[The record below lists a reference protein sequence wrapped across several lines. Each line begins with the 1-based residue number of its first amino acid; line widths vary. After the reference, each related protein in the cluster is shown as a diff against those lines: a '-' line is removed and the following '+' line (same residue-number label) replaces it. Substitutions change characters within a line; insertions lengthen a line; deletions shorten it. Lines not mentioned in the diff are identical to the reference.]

1 MPSRD
6 EILNA
11 KILVVD
17 DCADNI
23 DLMQEILRDAGYL
36 DVTSTMLPEQVCP
49 LHRQHCYDL
58 ILLDL
63 QMPGMNG
70 FQVMKGLKEI
80 EQGGYL
86 PVLALTAQP
95 SFKIAALE
103 AGARDFISKPFDL
116 LEVHKRIHNML
127 EVRLLYKELAQYS
140 KQQQELAL
148 HDPLTGLPNRRLLE
162 DRIATVLQHAMRQ
175 HSKAAVMYL
184 DLDGFK
190 GINDTYGHAYGDEI
204 LKLVARRLTG
214 CSRKEDTVAR
224 VGGDEFVIVLGDVST
239 LRDAQE
245 PASKLI
251 EAVSEP
257 YLINGVTLKLST
269 SIGIS
274 LFPDDATTVE
284 SLIAVADS
292 ALYQAKRSGKN
303 RCCAAAL
310 AAPLPDAPLQH
321 SMLSFPA

>member
-17 DCADNI
+17 DSADNVE
-23 DLMQEILRDAGYL
+23 LMLEILREAGYT
-36 DVTSTMLPEQVCP
+36 DVSSTMLPEQVCP
-49 LHRQHCYDL
+49 MHRQQCYDL

-63 QMPGMNG
+63 QMPGLNG

-140 KQQQELAL
+140 RQQQELAL
-148 HDPLTGLPNRRLLE
+148 HDPLTSLPNRRLLE
-162 DRIATVLQHAMRQ
+162 DRIATVLQHATRQ
-175 HSKAAVMYL
+175 QNKAAVMYL

-190 GINDTYGHAYGDEI
+190 IINDTHGHAYGDEI
-204 LKLVARRLTG
+204 LKQVAQRLVG

-224 VGGDEFVIVLGDVST
+224 VGGDEFVIVMGNIATVADT
-239 LRDAQE
+239 QE
-245 PASKLI
+245 PANKLI
-251 EAVSEP
+251 EAVSQP
-257 YLINGVTLKLST
+257 YQVNGLTLKLST
-269 SIGIS
+269 SIGVGI
-274 LFPDDATTVE
+274 FPDDATDVAP
-284 SLIAVADS
+284 LIAAADG
-292 ALYQAKRSGKN
+292 ALYEAKRSGKN
-303 RCCAAAL
+303 RCCTAQSMRNQPSQPHTMSATL
-310 AAPLPDAPLQH
+310 A
-321 SMLSFPA
+321 

>member
-6 EILNA
+6 DILHA

-17 DCADNI
+17 DCADNVE
-23 DLMQEILRDAGYL
+23 LMLEILRDAGYT
-36 DVTSTMLPEQVCP
+36 DVTSTMLPDQVCP

-63 QMPGMNG
+63 QMPELNG

-162 DRIATVLQHAMRQ
+162 DRIANTLQHAMRKQ
-175 HSKAAVMYL
+175 NKAAVMYL

-190 GINDTYGHAYGDEI
+190 TINDTHGHAYGDEI
-204 LKLVARRLTG
+204 LKQVAQRLVGASRR
-214 CSRKEDTVAR
+214 EDTVAR
-224 VGGDEFVIVLGDVST
+224 VGGDEFVIVMGDLACLG
-239 LRDAQE
+239 DAQE
-245 PASKLI
+245 PAAKLI
-251 EAVSEP
+251 EVVAAP
-257 YLINGVTLKLST
+257 YLVNGLQLNLST
-269 SIGIS
+269 SIGIGI
-274 LFPDDATTVE
+274 FPDDADAVDA
-284 SLIAVADS
+284 LIAVADS
-292 ALYQAKRSGKN
+292 ALYCAKRSGKN
-303 RCCAAAL
+303 RCCVAPDAAAP
-310 AAPLPDAPLQH
+310 ARGMAPT
-321 SMLSFPA
+321 PA